1 MAIQIHD
8 EEIERLAYLIAKHL
22 NISVTEAIRISL
34 DELNEKLKL
43 EGIQSFEE
51 SLKALHEKHQEILA
65 VKITKEDYDVLH
77 E

>member
-51 SLKALHEKHQEILA
+51 SLKALHEKHPEILA
-65 VKITKEDYDVLH
+65 VKITKEDYDALH